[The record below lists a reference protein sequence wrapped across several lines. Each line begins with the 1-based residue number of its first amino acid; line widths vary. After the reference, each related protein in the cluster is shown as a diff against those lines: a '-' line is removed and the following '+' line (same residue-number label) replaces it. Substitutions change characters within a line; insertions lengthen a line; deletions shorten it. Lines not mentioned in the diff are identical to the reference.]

1 MCVYKCLWLFFFET
15 IAGESECRKDPRT
28 KTHTHTH
35 THTHYPG
42 VSMMYTF
49 KNQSAETTRE
59 TQYFEML
66 GNQGIYQ
73 DGWTAQTTPI
83 AAPWVGTAPDAD
95 PITGY
100 KWELYHV
107 AEDPTQSKDL
117 AEECPAK
124 LAGEYVCV
132 CVCVCM
138 YVCVCVC
145 V

>member
-1 MCVYKCLWLFFFET
+1 
-15 IAGESECRKDPRT
+15 
-28 KTHTHTH
+28 
-35 THTHYPG
+35 
-42 VSMMYTF
+42 MMYTF
-49 KNQSAETTRE
+49 ANQSAESTRE

-66 GNQGIYQ
+66 GNQGIYH

-117 AEECPAK
+117 AAECPAK
-124 LAGEYVCV
+124 LAGECVRECV
-132 CVCVCM
+132 CV
-138 YVCVCVC
+138 
-145 V
+145 